1 MAEYLIKDTT
11 LTEIAD
17 AIRAKTG
24 LVDALATTNFATAIS
39 GIQSG
44 GGDGG
49 TGVEKTVE
57 LNFADYL
64 EIADSDTMDELLL
77 DGNNVGKV
85 VRYVGD
91 TDKYTTNMFYRVVSD
106 EYDLFDPNECSAVAT
121 EVTSD
126 TSLTASINCE
136 IGDLIIAVF
145 AIRSDLVSMSDGWTL
160 IETSKSTT
168 EINSSDTYKQT
179 LSFAYKY
186 ATATTESL
194 TVIQTTAARI
204 YINMVA
210 ISGVDEIV
218 NEGFQYQN
226 NADADSAT
234 FVTCARPEG
243 RIIIWGVTRAL
254 WLTSDFPVW
263 EISNE
268 SRLVQLGNTT
278 QSRLLLAIDTSE
290 DESVTFTSSV
300 TSTTDA
306 YLCGALSVKLKPH
319 YGFERVGSS
328 EASFI
333 STQIVIPADGT
344 TFNKVNIP
352 KPENLIPEN
361 IMNGV
366 EIAGVIGSFK
376 GAEIQD
382 EVKYFVCNIN
392 SDAKAT
398 TIHEVSYDNIYADK
412 GTYDVVVPDVL
423 VGNPVVLKSV

>member
-1 MAEYLIKDTT
+1 MAEYLIKGST

-24 LVDALATTNFATAIS
+24 SVDALATTNFATAIS

-85 VRYVGD
+85 VRYVGG

-136 IGDLIIAVF
+136 IGDLIIASFV
-145 AIRSDLVSMSDGWTL
+145 IRSDLVSLSDGWTL
-160 IETSKSTT
+160 IETSKNVI
-168 EINSSDTYKQT
+168 EINSRGTTNQT

-186 ATATTESL
+186 ATASTERL
-194 TVIQTTAARI
+194 VVTQTTAARI

-210 ISGVDEIV
+210 ISDVDALK

-226 NADADSAT
+226 NAEVDDTSY
-234 FVTCARPEG
+234 VTCARPEEKV
-243 RIIIWGVTRAL
+243 IIWGATRVMWDSSL
-254 WLTSDFPVW
+254 WSA
-263 EISNE
+263 SNE
-268 SRLVQLGNTT
+268 SILVQSGDSS
-278 QSRLLLAIDTSE
+278 QPRLLLAIDISN
-290 DESVTFTSSV
+290 DESVTFTSSL
-300 TSTTDA
+300 TNTTDA

-328 EASFI
+328 EASLM

-352 KPENLIPEN
+352 KPENLISEN
-361 IMNGV
+361 ILYGV

-392 SDAKAT
+392 SDAKVT
-398 TIHEVSYDNIYADK
+398 TIHKVSYDNIYADK

-423 VGNPVVLKSV
+423 VGNPVVLNSNG